1 MQKTSKWQKVLV
13 TQFRMNEPQNR
24 RHFVGQEFRTHA
36 WSTLQQHQRMG
47 LMWQSIF
54 GFCSCGW
61 KFSDKLFIIAD
72 DELVTE
78 LSAASHGFWVYLASL
93 SSATL
98 SMRIHGKYSI
108 KELPSLLLKVPIRI
122 SRTKSDTLCAPFNAQ
137 FCASY
142 QTMKY
147 ELKPF
152 NSRLKLLEFFRT

>member
-1 MQKTSKWQKVLV
+1 
-13 TQFRMNEPQNR
+13 MNEPQNR
-24 RHFVGQEFRTHA
+24 RHFVGQDSCLINSGSAENGSDVTVYFWA
-36 WSTLQQHQRMG
+36 AG
-47 LMWQSIF
+47 SIA
-54 GFCSCGW
+54 
-61 KFSDKLFIIAD
+61 DKLFIIAD

-78 LSAASHGFWVYLASL
+78 LCRAALRLSLHLASL

-152 NSRLKLLEFFRT
+152 NSRLKMLEFFRT